1 MPKSSDAGSP
11 DEYIAGLDEPRRGQ
25 IARLHELIRRVVPEL
40 EPHMQ
45 SGMIG
50 YGTYHYK
57 YASGREGDWFVVGL
71 ASNKRYISLY
81 VSATEGNEYVAER
94 YKSKLPK
101 ADIGKS
107 CIRFK
112 KLDDVDLDVVTE
124 VIQQGA
130 HALRPN

>member
-50 YGTYHYK
+50 SALSLQIRVWKRRRLVRGGT
-57 YASGREGDWFVVGL
+57 
-71 ASNKRYISLY
+71 
-81 VSATEGNEYVAER
+81 
-94 YKSKLPK
+94 
-101 ADIGKS
+101 GK
-107 CIRFK
+107 
-112 KLDDVDLDVVTE
+112 
-124 VIQQGA
+124 
-130 HALRPN
+130 

>member
-57 YASGREGDWFVVGL
+57 YASGSEGDWFVVGL
-71 ASNKRYISLY
+71 ASNKRYISLLRVGY
-81 VSATEGNEYVAER
+81 RGQRVHRRALQVKAAKGR
-94 YKSKLPK
+94 YRQELHSLQET
-101 ADIGKS
+101 
-107 CIRFK
+107 R
-112 KLDDVDLDVVTE
+112 
-124 VIQQGA
+124 
-130 HALRPN
+130 RR